1 MSERIGIFGGSFDP
15 VHLGHKRLADFAVNA
30 LKLDRLLI
38 IPTACSPFK
47 TRTFSPD
54 EHRMNMCRLQFCED
68 KFEVSDIEIMR
79 GGKSYTVDTVNA
91 VKELYPDSTLFL
103 IIGSDQLRQFHKWYC
118 FDKIMEKAVICAVAR
133 AEKDDIS
140 AMEKYSD
147 ENLRQHGECKILEFT
162 PLEISSTDIRQ
173 LIKNGENTDCV
184 LSREVSQYAKREGLY
199 L

>member
-1 MSERIGIFGGSFDP
+1 MSKRIGIFGGSFDP
-15 VHLGHKRLADFAVNA
+15 VHLGHKRLGDFAVNA
-30 LKLDRLLI
+30 LKLDKLLI
-38 IPTACSPFK
+38 IPAACSPFK
-47 TRTFSPD
+47 TGTVSLA

-68 KFEVSDIEIMR
+68 KFEVSDIEISR

-103 IIGSDQLRQFHKWYC
+103 IIGSDQLMQFHKWYC
-118 FDKIMEKAVICAVAR
+118 FDEIMKNAVICAVAR

-140 AMEKYSD
+140 NMEKYAD

-162 PLEISSTDIRQ
+162 PLEISSTEIRQ
-173 LIKNGENTDCV
+173 LIKNGENTDFV
-184 LSREVSQYAKREGLY
+184 LNREVSQYAKREGLY